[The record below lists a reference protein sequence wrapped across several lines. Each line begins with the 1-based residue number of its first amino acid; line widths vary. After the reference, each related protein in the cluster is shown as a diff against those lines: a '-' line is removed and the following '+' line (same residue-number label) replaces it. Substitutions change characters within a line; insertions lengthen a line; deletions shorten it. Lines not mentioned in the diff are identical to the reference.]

1 MRTHVFRIGR
11 EQAYNGMLRSDIPP
25 ALEIDDGD
33 TVVCNTEML
42 FEGTL
47 DADMTIDDVL
57 AIRGAIKSKGGG
69 TSAFTGPFFVR
80 GAARNLALRR
90 AVLPEGAAGAA
101 LGYAKRIPHMIDA
114 LAKA

>member
-33 TVVCNTEML
+33 TFVCNTEML

-69 TSAFTGPFFVR
+69 TYAFTGPFFVR
-80 GAARNLALRR
+80 GARPGD
-90 AVLPEGAAGAA
+90 VLEVRI
-101 LGYAKRIPHMIDA
+101 KRIVPGA
-114 LAKA
+114 FGVTYV